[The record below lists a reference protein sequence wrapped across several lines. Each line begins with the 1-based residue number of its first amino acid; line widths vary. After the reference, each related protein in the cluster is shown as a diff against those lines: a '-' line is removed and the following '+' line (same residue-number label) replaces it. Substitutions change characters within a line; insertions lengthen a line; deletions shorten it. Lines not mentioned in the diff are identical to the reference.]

1 MIAEFGMGNEE
12 GELKAQSA
20 KLKAEVRSQKSEV
33 RGQEAEDRRQRA
45 DVSPAAGQENGWS
58 DRIC

>member
-1 MIAEFGMGNEE
+1 MGNEE

-20 KLKAEVRSQKSEV
+20 KLKAEVR
-33 RGQEAEDRRQRA
+33 GQEAKDRRQRA